1 MAGSIINNIRDV
13 KVLDDNGNPA
23 LNVTGDVDVEFSSA
37 DNLLITNLSVPVAAT
52 EVSLA
57 LETDVQQILI
67 RSRIRATLQI
77 GLAVGESGSNYI
89 TLKPGAVLTLDK
101 MKLNSQTIYLQ
112 SDVGSN
118 TIEIL
123 QWY

>member
-77 GLAVGESGSNYI
+77 GLAVGESGSNNI